1 VSGLKPRCEGARLA
15 VTQPQ
20 VDVDRVGFPF
30 SGYGIAETK
39 RRERIRPK
47 MKEFPAN
54 SRLSANWR
62 QRLVDLE
69 LVAPVTDPGLG
80 IDQFQNAH
88 ALEIGHR
95 PLARERPLQRH
106 CVDDSTAREATAEQA
121 LANRIAKMIEQPR
134 REPARSTLHAAIDD
148 QPRKVGSKGAA
159 RQRSVATARAPLPGR
174 HFEAGFDDGLR

>member
-1 VSGLKPRCEGARLA
+1 MLDTRTRSSEPSARLAMPARLLRRLFARHTQSCVPLSTSELQDVSTGPVAVSGLKPRCEGARLA

-95 PLARERPLQRH
+95 PLARERPL
-106 CVDDSTAREATAEQA
+106 
-121 LANRIAKMIEQPR
+121 
-134 REPARSTLHAAIDD
+134 
-148 QPRKVGSKGAA
+148 
-159 RQRSVATARAPLPGR
+159 
-174 HFEAGFDDGLR
+174 